1 MVVQYSLKFLEIPEI
16 SESKVKNITGRK
28 HLHGTVNQT

>member
-1 MVVQYSLKFLEIPEI
+1 MVVIYSLKFLEILEI
-16 SESKVKNITGRK
+16 LEFKVKNITGRK